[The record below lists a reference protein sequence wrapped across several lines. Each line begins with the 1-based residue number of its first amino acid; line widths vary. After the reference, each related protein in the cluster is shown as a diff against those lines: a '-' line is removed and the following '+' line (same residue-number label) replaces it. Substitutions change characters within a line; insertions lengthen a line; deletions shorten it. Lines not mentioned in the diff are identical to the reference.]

1 MRKGMYSQLP
11 EVADRLAFP
20 GYYQLQEENFVLQG
34 QHPFHSQLHTPKFQR
49 GTIWQVWSQE
59 KSLPVFAQREPPEE
73 QAA

>member
-49 GTIWQVWSQE
+49 GTIWQVRS
-59 KSLPVFAQREPPEE
+59 
-73 QAA
+73 